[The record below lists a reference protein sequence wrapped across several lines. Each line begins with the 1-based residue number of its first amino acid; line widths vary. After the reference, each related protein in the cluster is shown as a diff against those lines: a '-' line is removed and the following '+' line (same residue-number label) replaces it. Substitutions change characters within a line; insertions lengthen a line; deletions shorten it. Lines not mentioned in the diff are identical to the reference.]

1 VYKLELINRED
12 NYNKMFNSQP
22 MVGVFN
28 PLNQNAGTMGPGA
41 FPQPGPMQMGTAPS
55 QFPQVNVAG
64 GRGATGKFGN
74 TKKVSK

>member
-1 VYKLELINRED
+1 
-12 NYNKMFNSQP
+12 
-22 MVGVFN
+22 
-28 PLNQNAGTMGPGA
+28 MGPGA